1 MTHVAA
7 VGQLGENWRSGG
19 KRGDRKAYAIAGL
32 GRVVLPF
39 IRTPT
44 NILSYTLERTPF
56 ALASRG
62 VRDELAAGGARRDLA
77 MAKLVTGSMIMGAAA
92 DMALSGQITGGGPQN
107 PDVRKM
113 LRNTGWQP
121 YSIKI
126 GDKYYAYNRLDPV
139 GALLGLSADMAEV
152 MAQVDDQTAA
162 ELGIAAV
169 ISVGQN
175 LSSKSYLTGVSEFF
189 DVMSSIQGGAD
200 AENIRALNYLGRM
213 SATGSIPFYSFV
225 SAAERS
231 VDPTLR
237 SAFTFTESVRS
248 KIPGLSA
255 DLPPRRNIF
264 AEPIVLNG
272 GISLDTMS
280 GIYTSEERDPKTD
293 IVARVSQE
301 IADLN
306 YAMRMP
312 QRNISGVDL
321 DVYQYDRYIQL
332 IADDSGIGTLA
343 EQFDAEFKS
352 IEYQDASVEEKQD
365 MIESIYRDAKSY
377 ARDALLQEYPEIQDQ
392 IDANLEAKYDR

>member
-1 MTHVAA
+1 
-7 VGQLGENWRSGG
+7 
-19 KRGDRKAYAIAGL
+19 
-32 GRVVLPF
+32 
-39 IRTPT
+39 
-44 NILSYTLERTPF
+44 
-56 ALASRG
+56 
-62 VRDELAAGGARRDLA
+62 
-77 MAKLVTGSMIMGAAA
+77 
-92 DMALSGQITGGGPQN
+92 
-107 PDVRKM
+107 
-113 LRNTGWQP
+113 
-121 YSIKI
+121 
-126 GDKYYAYNRLDPV
+126 
-139 GALLGLSADMAEV
+139 MAEI

-169 ISVGQN
+169 IAVGQN

-200 AENIRALNYLGRM
+200 AENVRALNYLGRM
-213 SATGSIPFYSFV
+213 AATASIPFYSFV
-225 SAAERS
+225 SSVERS

-237 SAFTFTESVRS
+237 RAFTFTESVRS

-255 DLPPRRNIF
+255 DLPPIKNIF
-264 AEPIVLNG
+264 AEPVVLNG

-280 GIYTSEERDPKTD
+280 GIYTSEVRDQKTD

-301 IADLN
+301 IVDLN

-365 MIESIYRDAKSY
+365 MIESLYRDAKSY

>member
-1 MTHVAA
+1 M
-7 VGQLGENWRSGG
+7 
-19 KRGDRKAYAIAGL
+19 
-32 GRVVLPF
+32 
-39 IRTPT
+39 
-44 NILSYTLERTPF
+44 
-56 ALASRG
+56 
-62 VRDELAAGGARRDLA
+62 
-77 MAKLVTGSMIMGAAA
+77 
-92 DMALSGQITGGGPQN
+92 
-107 PDVRKM
+107 
-113 LRNTGWQP
+113 
-121 YSIKI
+121 
-126 GDKYYAYNRLDPV
+126 
-139 GALLGLSADMAEV
+139 
-152 MAQVDDQTAA
+152 
-162 ELGIAAV
+162 
-169 ISVGQN
+169 
-175 LSSKSYLTGVSEFF
+175 
-189 DVMSSIQGGAD
+189 
-200 AENIRALNYLGRM
+200 
-213 SATGSIPFYSFV
+213 
-225 SAAERS
+225 
-231 VDPTLR
+231 
-237 SAFTFTESVRS
+237 RS

-377 ARDALLQEYPEIQDQ
+377 ARDALLQEYHQ
-392 IDANLEAKYDR
+392 N